1 MYILEYCLNYV
12 LFDFAESEQCYCFTA
27 YRQAGVCLLVL
38 AVAMSICVTVFI
50 FLTKGNVNIV
60 FDQD

>member
-1 MYILEYCLNYV
+1 MTIYRLNYM
-12 LFDFAESEQCYCFTA
+12 FDFAETEQCHCFTA
-27 YRQAGVCLLVL
+27 YRQAGVFLLVL

-50 FLTKGNVNIV
+50 CKARGNTYIV

>member
-1 MYILEYCLNYV
+1 M
-12 LFDFAESEQCYCFTA
+12 FDFAETEQCHCFTA

-38 AVAMSICVTVFI
+38 AVAMSICVTTFI
-50 FLTKGNVNIV
+50 FLTKGNVYIV